1 LLFESGD
8 VSVFDVIG
16 RTSVWGNLIFLG
28 VGASTVAY
36 VLWAQTVKKVGAVKA
51 NNYMY
56 LQPIVTLAVSAIVL
70 GESVSIVGYAGIA
83 LILGGL
89 WLGDYIGKK

>member
-1 LLFESGD
+1 M
-8 VSVFDVIG
+8 
-16 RTSVWGNLIFLG
+16 
-28 VGASTVAY
+28 AY

-56 LQPIVTLAVSAIVL
+56 LQPIVTLGVSALVL
-70 GESVSIVGYAGIA
+70 GEHVSIVGYAGIA

-89 WLGDYIGKK
+89 WFGDYISKKQA